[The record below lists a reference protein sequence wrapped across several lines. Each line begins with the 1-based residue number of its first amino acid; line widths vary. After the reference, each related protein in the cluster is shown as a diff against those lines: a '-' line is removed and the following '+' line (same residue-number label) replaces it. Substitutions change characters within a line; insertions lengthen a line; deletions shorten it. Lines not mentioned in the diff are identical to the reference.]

1 MKPLQFLPSVML
13 VGCLLSA
20 LQSRAQTNVN
30 VVQSVPVTIA
40 KVTTPVSVTETAKT
54 FTYYPVYLTEAQF
67 DDAPTMTASLAKLG
81 VNGFELAT
89 TTSYVETSTGTT
101 KFLLI
106 FKKTN

>member
-1 MKPLQFLPSVML
+1 ML

-20 LQSRAQTNVN
+20 HQSRSQTNVN
-30 VVQSVPVTIA
+30 VIQSIPLTIA

-54 FTYYPVYLTEAQF
+54 FTYYPVYFTEAQF
-67 DDAPTMTASLAKLG
+67 DDAATMTASLAKLG
-81 VNGFELAT
+81 VNGFELVT